1 MLSNIWAS
9 IDNSCGKWEAMPEPL
24 PPPVVVFKD
33 LGLGRDIALVNDL
46 PSRDDIRRI
55 LIIKW
60 GGMGDVVISTAIIED
75 VCRAFP
81 GRDIHLNAMPPWDVL
96 FADDPRFSRV
106 WVVDLRNRER
116 NAKGMW
122 RWVKT
127 ARAANYDLIIDLQC
141 NDRTRV
147 LLSALLL
154 SGCRIPWRIGNMAGF
169 PYNISHPKLPSS
181 THDFQRMRASLL
193 AAGIPANT
201 EGPLLHNSERH
212 RKRAYEILDESGVE
226 DGRFAVFLPGSHA
239 AGLTKRWGVHNY
251 RRLAQLLMGAGLKN
265 VVLLGG
271 PDEVEECA
279 AIAEGEG
286 GYVVNLC
293 RETQLLELPTIFQR
307 AALIVA
313 NDTGTA
319 HLAAASNQRMI
330 VICGPTDPRRV
341 KPVGKGVI
349 AIQADLPCKNCYRKT
364 CGHHSC
370 MKFVTPEQ
378 VMDFAKSVAEWIP
391 AAAQA
396 GDIIEAPRK

>member
-1 MLSNIWAS
+1 MV
-9 IDNSCGKWEAMPEPL
+9 EPL
-24 PPPVVVFKD
+24 PPDVVVFKESR
-33 LGLGRDIALVNDL
+33 LAQEIALVNDL

-75 VCRAFP
+75 IFRAFP
-81 GRDIHLNAMPPWDVL
+81 GREIHLNAMPPWNML
-96 FADDPRFSRV
+96 FPDDPRFSRV
-106 WVVDLRNRER
+106 WMVDLRNRER
-116 NAKGMW
+116 NVKGMW

-127 ARAANYDLIIDLQC
+127 ARAGNYDLIIDLQC
-141 NDRTRV
+141 NDRTRL
-147 LLSALLL
+147 LLSALLF
-154 SGCRIPWRIGNMAGF
+154 SGCRIPWRIGNRRGF
-169 PYNISHPKLPSS
+169 PYNISHPKLPGS
-181 THDFQRMRASLL
+181 THIFQRMRASLL
-193 AAGIPANT
+193 AAGIPVAT
-201 EGPLLHNSERH
+201 QRPVLHGSEAQ
-212 RKRAYEILDESGVE
+212 RKRTAAILDESGLE
-226 DGRFAVFLPGSHA
+226 DRRFAVFLPGSHA
-239 AGLTKRWGVHNY
+239 AGLTKRWGAHNY
-251 RRLAQLLMGAGLKN
+251 RQLAVLMKGVGLTN

-279 AIAEGEG
+279 TIAEGGG

-293 RETQLLELPTIFQR
+293 GKTQLLELPPIFER

-349 AIQADLPCKNCYRKT
+349 AIQADLSCKNCYRKT
-364 CGHHSC
+364 CDHHSC

-378 VMDFAKSVAEWIP
+378 VMELAGSIADWHLP
-391 AAAQA
+391 AAPA
-396 GDIIEAPRK
+396 GDLSTVPHK

>member
-1 MLSNIWAS
+1 MSNIWTS
-9 IDNSCGKWEAMPEPL
+9 IDNSSVTSKAMTEPL
-24 PPPVVVFKD
+24 PPPVVVFRESR
-33 LGLGRDIALVNDL
+33 LTRDIALVNDL

-75 VCRAFP
+75 VFRAFP
-81 GRDIHLNAMPPWDVL
+81 GREIHLNAMPPWNSL
-96 FADDPRFSRV
+96 FADDPRFSRI
-106 WVVDLRNRER
+106 WTVDLRNRER
-116 NAKGMW
+116 NVKGMW

-127 ARAANYDLIIDLQC
+127 ARAGNYDLVIDLQC
-141 NDRTRV
+141 NDRTRL

-154 SGCRIPWRIGNMAGF
+154 SGCRIPWRIGNKSGF
-169 PYNISHPKLPSS
+169 PYNISHPKLPGS
-181 THDFQRMRASLL
+181 THVFQRMRASLL
-193 AAGIPANT
+193 AAGIPAIT
-201 EGPLLHNSERH
+201 ERPVLHRSEADT
-212 RKRAYEILDESGVE
+212 KRASAILHESGLE
-226 DGRFAVFLPGSHA
+226 GGRYAVFLPGSHA

-251 RRLAQLLMGAGLKN
+251 RRLAQLLMGAGLNN

-293 RETQLLELPTIFQR
+293 GETQLLELPTIFER

-349 AIQADLPCKNCYRKT
+349 AIQANLPCKNCYRKT

-378 VMDFAKSVAEWIP
+378 VMDFARSVAERIP
-391 AAAQA
+391 AVTQA
-396 GDIIEAPRK
+396 GDIMEAPRK

>member
-1 MLSNIWAS
+1 
-9 IDNSCGKWEAMPEPL
+9 MPEPL
-24 PPPVVVFKD
+24 SPPVVVFRESS
-33 LGLGRDIALVNDL
+33 LARDIALVNNL
-46 PSRDDIRRI
+46 PSHDDIRRI

-60 GGMGDVVISTAIIED
+60 GGMGDVVIGTAIIED
-75 VCRAFP
+75 VFRAFP
-81 GRDIHLNAMPPWDVL
+81 GRDIHLNAMPPWNAL

-116 NAKGMW
+116 SVKGMW

-127 ARAANYDLIIDLQC
+127 ARAGNYDLIIDLQC
-141 NDRTRV
+141 NDRTRL
-147 LLSALLL
+147 LLSALLF
-154 SGCRIPWRIGNMAGF
+154 SGCRIPWRIGNRTGF
-169 PYNISHPKLPSS
+169 PYNISHPKLPGS

-201 EGPLLHNSERH
+201 EGPLLHNSEAH
-212 RKRAYEILDESGVE
+212 RKRASAILDESGLE

-239 AGLTKRWGVHNY
+239 AALTKRWGVRNY
-251 RRLAQLLMGAGLKN
+251 RQLALLLKGAGLAN

-279 AIAEGEG
+279 AIAKGEI

-293 RETQLLELPTIFQR
+293 GKTQLLELPTIVER

-330 VICGPTDPRRV
+330 VVCGPTDPRRV
-341 KPVGKGVI
+341 KPVGNGVI
-349 AIQADLPCKNCYRKT
+349 AIQADLSCRNCYRKT
-364 CGHHSC
+364 CAHHSC
-370 MKFVTPEQ
+370 MKFVTPGQ
-378 VMDFAKSVAEWIP
+378 VMDLVGSMADWHLP
-391 AAAQA
+391 AAPE
-396 GDIIEAPRK
+396 GDPSTVPHK

>member
-1 MLSNIWAS
+1 
-9 IDNSCGKWEAMPEPL
+9 MPEPVS
-24 PPPVVVFKD
+24 PPVVVFRES
-33 LGLGRDIALVNDL
+33 GLAQDIALVDDL
-46 PSRDDIRRI
+46 PSRGDIRRI

-75 VCRAFP
+75 IFRAFP
-81 GRDIHLNAMPPWDVL
+81 GREIDLNAMPPWNSL

-106 WVVDLRNRER
+106 WMVDLRNRER
-116 NAKGMW
+116 NVKGMW

-127 ARAANYDLIIDLQC
+127 ARAGNYDLIIDLHC
-141 NDRTRV
+141 NDRTRL
-147 LLSALLL
+147 LLSALLV
-154 SGCRIPWRIGNMAGF
+154 SGCRVRWRISNRPGF
-169 PYNISHPKLPSS
+169 PYNISHPKLPGS
-181 THDFQRMRASLL
+181 THVFQRMRASLL

-201 EGPLLHNSERH
+201 ERPVLHGSDAQ
-212 RKRAYEILDESGVE
+212 RKRASAIMDESGLE

-251 RRLAQLLMGAGLKN
+251 RQLAQLMKGAGLNN

-271 PDEVEECA
+271 ADEVDECA
-279 AIAEGEG
+279 AIAEGES

-293 RETQLLELPTIFQR
+293 GRTQLLELPPIFER
-307 AALIVA
+307 AAMIVA

-349 AIQADLPCKNCYRKT
+349 AIQADVSCKNCYRKT
-364 CGHHSC
+364 CDHHSC

-378 VMDFAKSVAEWIP
+378 VMDLAGSVAGWHPP
-391 AAAQA
+391 AAPA
-396 GDIIEAPRK
+396 GDLSSAPHK